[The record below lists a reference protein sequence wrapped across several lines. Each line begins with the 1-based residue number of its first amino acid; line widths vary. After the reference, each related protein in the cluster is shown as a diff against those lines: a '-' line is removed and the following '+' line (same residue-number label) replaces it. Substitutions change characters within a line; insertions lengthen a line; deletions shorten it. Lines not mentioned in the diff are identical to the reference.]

1 MRASVRGQG
10 SRSSDGG
17 SFYAANLQHLDM
29 ANVIVDV
36 AQGRR
41 PKHVLN
47 PRAVQRLRPRD

>member
-1 MRASVRGQG
+1 VRASVRGQG